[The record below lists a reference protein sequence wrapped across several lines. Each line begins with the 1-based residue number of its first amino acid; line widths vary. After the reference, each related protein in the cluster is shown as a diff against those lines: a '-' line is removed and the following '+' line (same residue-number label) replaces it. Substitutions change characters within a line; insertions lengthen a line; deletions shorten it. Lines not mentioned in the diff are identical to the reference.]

1 MREVADNYLELR
13 AEIVGDDIKNVIY
26 VRRWKSEKE
35 ATKVIKFRVE
45 PKFGIVIDISAFA
58 I

>member
-1 MREVADNYLELR
+1 LELKS
-13 AEIVGDDIKNVIY
+13 EVVGDDIKNIIY
-26 VRRWKSEKE
+26 VRRWKAEKDV
-35 ATKVIKFRVE
+35 TKVIKFRVE